1 MPRSRRTNPRVALR
15 CPSRTRAI
23 EMARNPSRDGKWS
36 DFADLFCGKSVPV
49 PVDMLKQSSSR
60 MLLVKV
66 GGYPYEGC

>member
-1 MPRSRRTNPRVALR
+1 
-15 CPSRTRAI
+15 
-23 EMARNPSRDGKWS
+23 MARNPSRDGKWS